1 MSVCGM
7 RTRPCRVK
15 AFTLVEIMI
24 VVAIIGLLAAIT
36 IPSFIKARKKT
47 LNTIFINDLRVACD
61 AFNLYAIE
69 KGRYPPDVTPSV
81 MPAGMAE
88 YLAKTDWGK
97 RTPIGG
103 QWDWDY
109 RQFGS
114 KAGVSVYMPDR
125 TSVEMEEIDLMVDD
139 GNLGTGIFQS
149 RSQGYIMIIER

>member
-1 MSVCGM
+1 M
-7 RTRPCRVK
+7 REQPCQK
-15 AFTLVEIMI
+15 GGFTLIEIMI
-24 VVAIIGLLAAIT
+24 VVAIIGLLAAIA
-36 IPSFIKARKKT
+36 IPNFIKARKRT

-69 KGRYPPDVTPSV
+69 KGSYPPDVTPSV
-81 MPAGMAE
+81 MPVGMAE

-109 RQFGS
+109 RQFSS

-125 TSVEMEEIDLMVDD
+125 TPQEMEEIDLMVDD
-139 GNLGTGIFQS
+139 GNLGTGIFRS
-149 RSQGYIMIIER
+149 RSQGYIMVIER